1 MKSIGLIGGMSWEST
16 VEYYRLI
23 NQETKTRLGGLHS
36 ARILMESLDFAEIAE
51 MQYAGRWDEM
61 GKILAGSARRL
72 EGAGADLV
80 LICTNTMH
88 KLADQVQAAVSI
100 PLLHIVDPVATAMKA
115 AGMKRVGLLGTNFTM
130 SDSFFRDRLA
140 ERFGLE
146 AVVPGDADKQVVH
159 RVIYEELCLGQT
171 EERSR
176 AAYRSIME
184 RLVANGAEGI
194 ILGCTEI
201 GLLVGPGDA
210 SVPLFDTTV
219 LHARAAVDMA
229 LQG

>member
-100 PLLHIVDPVATAMKA
+100 SLLHIVDPVATAMKA

-159 RVIYEELCLGQT
+159 RVIYEELCLGQA